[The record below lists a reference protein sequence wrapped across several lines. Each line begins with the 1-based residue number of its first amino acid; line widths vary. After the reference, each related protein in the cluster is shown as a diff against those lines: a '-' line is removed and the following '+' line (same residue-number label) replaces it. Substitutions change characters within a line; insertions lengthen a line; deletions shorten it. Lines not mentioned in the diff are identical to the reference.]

1 MTDRLRLYAQ
11 WTSLD
16 NPVAGQYRLV
26 KEVSSFENSFG
37 NRVIGVSSPFFFY
50 YHRST
55 VAVHAGSLCFLASSK
70 GPRLFEDFSKL
81 SKQARKTNAIS
92 TFPYVPLFFL
102 FPPFLFSLSLSLSL
116 SLPLSRYFCFNFFSF
131 FFSTIRRVQHTH
143 FRENAK
149 SEQLNS
155 SGLCTRIPCYLYFA
169 TNR

>member
-131 FFSTIRRVQHTH
+131 FFFHHTTSATHTLSREREIRTTEQ
-143 FRENAK
+143 FRSLHENTML
-149 SEQLNS
+149 SIF
-155 SGLCTRIPCYLYFA
+155 CH
-169 TNR
+169 